1 MTKYFEDF
9 VVGEELELGEV
20 EVTEAA
26 IIEFASQYD
35 PQPFHVDPEAA
46 AGSPFGG
53 LIASGWHTCAMYM
66 RLLCDGMMLDS
77 SSQGASGMEELR
89 WLAPVRPGDRLR
101 ARYTVLDAA
110 RSATKP
116 NRGTVTFRSEMVNQD
131 DVVVLRMIGR
141 GLYGTRDVARAGQS
155 DERL

>member
-9 VVGEELELGEV
+9 VVGEEIELGEV

-46 AGSPFGG
+46 TASPFGG
-53 LIASGWHTCAMYM
+53 LIASGWHTCALYM
-66 RLLCDGMMLDS
+66 RLLCDGMILDS
-77 SSQGASGMEELR
+77 SSQGASGMEEVR

-101 ARYTVLDAA
+101 ARYMVVDVA

-131 DVVVLRMIGR
+131 DVVVLRMMGR
-141 GLYGTRDVARAGQS
+141 GLYGTREGARDGQS

>member
-9 VVGEELELGEV
+9 VVGEEIELGEV
-20 EVTEAA
+20 DVTEAA
-26 IIEFASQYD
+26 IIEFATQYD

-89 WLAPVRPGDRLR
+89 WLAPVRPDDRLR
-101 ARYTVLDAA
+101 ARYTVLNVA

-141 GLYGTRDVARAGQS
+141 GMYGTRDAAPVGQS